1 MKRKLTAK
9 LVEKPSLSLPSKDH
23 AIYWDQS
30 LGRLGLMITGKGHK
44 SWSVQYRA
52 GGRSRRIMLD
62 GISTSSKP
70 AIRLTAFE
78 PSRLEGDDPA
88 AAKKKARDSKDR
100 HVRRHRGELPACRS
114 KEPSIG
120 RFVTPNARASCLN
133 FAISRSARSGAETS
147 PVCLDAIVGE
157 NGEVIADW
165 PRGFWGSRRRA
176 KRSLSLGYERAP
188 INAGEGLCLASRIIK
203 VMEFGRLRGDTMA
216 AEGRAERGQTES
228 G

>member
-1 MKRKLTAK
+1 MGSVPR
-9 LVEKPSLSLPSKDH
+9 PSRPDDHGQRSQVLERSVPSGWQIAQDH
-23 AIYWDQS
+23 ARRHPQPQAS
-30 LGRLGLMITGKGHK
+30 PRPG
-44 SWSVQYRA
+44 
-52 GGRSRRIMLD
+52 SRH
-62 GISTSSKP
+62 
-70 AIRLTAFE
+70 FE

-120 RFVTPNARASCLN
+120 RFVAPNARASCLN

-157 NGEVIADW
+157 NREVIADW